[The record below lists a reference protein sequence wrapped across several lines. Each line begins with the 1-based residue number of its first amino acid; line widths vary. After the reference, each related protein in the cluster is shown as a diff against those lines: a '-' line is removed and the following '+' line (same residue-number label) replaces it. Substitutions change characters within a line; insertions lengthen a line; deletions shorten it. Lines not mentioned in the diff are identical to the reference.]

1 MFGGRGIVYVYE
13 LTNILSSKKKKFKL
27 RKIVIKRAKNEI
39 KKNE

>member
-13 LTNILSSKKKKFKL
+13 LTNILSSKKL
-27 RKIVIKRAKNEI
+27 NCVKRAKNEI

>member
-13 LTNILSSKKKKFKL
+13 LTNILSSKKKFKL